1 MKTISLTIPMDCN
14 ALTRSAEMLTGLA
27 ADILEASILSTAPT
41 LPEGQVNKPAETP
54 EGQFVEG
61 LSFADRLAHFNEIA
75 AEKIAALGTAA
86 KAETPEGEKLTHAQY
101 VANKL
106 AIPGSRPDGPA
117 PELKDFGLSGVDF
130 QEPPHEKTPAE
141 VFSVPGDIIERW
153 SEAPDATRVHDEVIL
168 NEAET
173 WSVDESETARVL
185 AEMEGGGE
193 STTKKMLEEFAKG
206 PGFLESSV
214 ELDGDHLPWDHRI
227 HASSKAKL
235 SKAPNCWKRK
245 RGVAPD
251 VIAEVEA
258 ELRAAMSAGPDK
270 PIAPA
275 PAKPAVP
282 AEPATPAPAAA
293 TDRTVATFPEL
304 MAAITA
310 GGIAPPAVQAAL
322 NLQGIT
328 SLPLLASRPD
338 LIPAVAET
346 LGL

>member
-1 MKTISLTIPMDCN
+1 MSTPSTTNQDKRQMKTISLTIPMDCN

-41 LPEGQVNKPAETP
+41 LPGGQVNKPAETP

-61 LSFADRLAHFNEIA
+61 LSFADKLARFNETA

-86 KAETPEGEKLTHAQY
+86 KAEIPEGMRFAVKREPFIKYPEELDDSGEY
-101 VANKL
+101 VADKL
-106 AIPGSRPDGPA
+106 AGSRDDP
-117 PELKDFGLSGVDF
+117 DF

-141 VFSVPGDIIERW
+141 VFG
-153 SEAPDATRVHDEVIL
+153 EA
-168 NEAET
+168 
-173 WSVDESETARVL
+173 ETARVL
-185 AEMEGGGE
+185 AEMESKSISPDQAAGAVDQHPDEG
-193 STTKKMLEEFAKG
+193 
-206 PGFLESSV
+206 V
-214 ELDGDHLPWDHRI
+214 ELDGDGLPWDHRI

-245 RGVAPD
+245 RGVDPD
-251 VIAEVEA
+251 VIAEVES
-258 ELRAAMSAGPDK
+258 ELRAAMSAGPHNPVK
-270 PIAPA
+270 PA

-282 AEPATPAPAAA
+282 AKPATPAPAAA
-293 TDRTVATFPEL
+293 TDSAVATFPEL

-338 LIPAVAET
+338 LIPAVAEI

>member
-27 ADILEASILSTAPT
+27 ADISGRT
-41 LPEGQVNKPAETP
+41 EGQVDEGLRFADKLARSNLPDVGDKRTSAQKVEDHFAERERSGLYPAETP

-61 LSFADRLAHFNEIA
+61 LSFADKLTRFNETA

-86 KAETPEGEKLTHAQY
+86 KAETPEEMHFAVKRDDL
-101 VANKL
+101 
-106 AIPGSRPDGPA
+106 
-117 PELKDFGLSGVDF
+117 DF

-141 VFSVPGDIIERW
+141 VFKPVIIDEISDFNGVPDDIIKRW
-153 SEAPDATRVHDEVIL
+153 NGALDGTRVHDEVIL
-168 NEAET
+168 SRVADDEA
-173 WSVDESETARVL
+173 ETARVL
-185 AEMEGGGE
+185 AEMEGG
-193 STTKKMLEEFAKG
+193 LVLREEG
-206 PGFLESSV
+206 V
-214 ELDGDHLPWDHRI
+214 EIDGDHLPWDHRI

-245 RGVAPD
+245 RNMDPK

-270 PIAPA
+270 PVAPA

-282 AEPATPAPAAA
+282 AEPATPAPAAP
-293 TDRTVATFPEL
+293 TDSTVATFPEL

-310 GGIAPPAVQAAL
+310 GGITPAAVQAAL